1 MLSLLLIA
9 LAAAPQVTVTF
20 AGDVTLGSHADE
32 YADTLMAKGVSKDE
46 AFVWGFAKVRE
57 VTAKADLFIV
67 NLECPFTNTT
77 GKIAK
82 NFNFKARPQQVASLI
97 SAGVDAVSL
106 ANNHLMDFNAAGLF
120 DTIATLDT
128 HGIAHFG
135 AGRSLAAARSPAI
148 LTKNGIRFALLGYFF
163 LGDRNI
169 EPREIIATND
179 TPGVAGDF
187 SDLEAMK
194 SIVTQ
199 DLRAARKGVDHVI
212 VFYHWG
218 REGRSQL
225 EPYQQELGHFAVD
238 QGASAVV
245 GSHPHVLQGIE
256 SYKGATI
263 AYSLGN
269 FVFGG
274 NWDPKDKRTALLNLT
289 FTKTALIDSTITE
302 ALSDAYPERP
312 VQPYFPEDAGVVIS
326 HLREISSGFDATIPR
341 LHPGAR

>member
-1 MLSLLLIA
+1 MLSLLLVA
-9 LAAAPQVTVTF
+9 LSVAPQVTVTF
-20 AGDVTLGSHADE
+20 AGDVTLGFHVDE
-32 YADTLMAKGVSKDE
+32 YADTLMAKGVSPDE
-46 AFVWGFAKVRE
+46 AFVWGFANVRA
-57 VTAKADLFIV
+57 VTSRADLFIV

-77 GKIAK
+77 DKIAK
-82 NFNFKARPQQVASLI
+82 NFNFKARPQQVASLL

-106 ANNHLMDFNAAGLF
+106 ANNHLMDFGAAGLF
-120 DTIATLDT
+120 DTISTLDT
-128 HGIAHFG
+128 NGIAHFG

-148 LTKNGIRFALLGYFF
+148 LTKNGIRIALLGYFF

-169 EPREIIATND
+169 EPREVIATNK

-187 SDLEAMK
+187 SDLAAMK
-194 SIVTQ
+194 SMIAQ
-199 DLRAARKGVDHVI
+199 DILAARSRADHVI
-212 VFYHWG
+212 IFFHWG

-225 EPYQQELGHFAVD
+225 EPYQQQLGHFAVD

-256 SYKGATI
+256 SYKGVTI

-289 FTKTALIDSTITE
+289 FTKTALTASTITE
-302 ALSDAYPERP
+302 AFSDASPERP
-312 VQPYFPEDAGVVIS
+312 VQPYFPQDAGIVLE
-326 HLREISSGFDATIPR
+326 HLKDISSGFDATIPELR
-341 LHPGAR
+341 R